1 MNTLPTLRL
10 APPHRRR
17 TRLMLLALCLA
28 TLPWTLP
35 AHAGMAIGNNPL
47 YLVSGKANVLVV
59 LDNSNSMDED
69 ASGAAV
75 GSNSPNSKSEVARGV
90 VRTLTDNYKNRIHMG
105 LMRYKQNNPSGSYL
119 HNSPYDASYDPA
131 TYDPVWAGAR
141 NSATNKRFRIANPTS
156 AGNHIHYNV
165 ALPFYAGSNQGNAF
179 CYSPTSVPFFNG
191 ENPATGPW
199 DSYRCFRT
207 KTGTSNTLPAWGNA
221 ASEAAQGYATNFYNG
236 ALSPTDSD
244 FAQGILDFGKQLTWN
259 YVGRTWL
266 RNDSPGRGYLEVP
279 IKSLTDAQ
287 GTAIKT
293 KLACN
298 IPGDPAPCTASGV
311 KNAGLTP
318 IEGTLLTAKDYF
330 GGAWNDASEGY
341 VASCYPLPTSCG
353 KNFVILLTDGLPST
367 DKSGGLVANPATAL
381 AQAAAAA
388 AALKAAGV
396 ETYVIGFALPF
407 GTDPASL
414 DVVAAAGGTANAYNA
429 SDTASLQE
437 AFKKIFDDIFRKTS
451 AFGAVSQNS
460 TAIND
465 GSRVF
470 QGRFDST
477 DWSGEIEALKPLGDG
492 TLVSKWSTNDAGRF
506 AVPALRKV
514 FTLKPGTGG
523 VEFKLLADLSVT
535 QQDDLRASACGG
547 ALADPDTCAQARI
560 DWMRGDKTHEEAGGP
575 LRKRARV
582 LGDIISSSPYYVRDT
597 ETLYIGSN
605 DGMLHAFAADTGNE
619 LFAYAPN
626 ALMPRLHKL
635 TSPTYS
641 HEYFVDGEIAV
652 SARSETPGSRN
663 ILVGTLGRG
672 GKALYAL
679 DVTDPT
685 HFDAADVLWEYTE
698 ADLGIALGK
707 PLIAR
712 LNNGKMAVLV
722 GNGYNSSSERAVL
735 YAIDLETGALIR
747 KIDTLAGSAGDTNGL
762 TTPRGWDDD
771 ANGTLDVVYAGDR
784 LGNVW
789 KFDLSSSNSA
799 SWGSAFSSAGV
810 PAPFFVAR
818 DAGGK
823 RQPITGGMSIGV
835 NPRRGDPNFGKLF
848 VFFGTGQYI
857 LSDDI
862 TDKSVQTWYGL
873 IDTGTSIPDRTVLM
887 PRTITTESTIGG
899 SAVRAFSTALA
910 GDMAGK
916 RGWYIDLEPPS
927 GANGERIT
935 SDAKFLGSVLLVTS
949 IVPSTDM
956 CKPGGDGFLNAVD
969 PFSGGALSTVFFDA
983 NRDQAFTDADALMV
997 AGKRVA
1003 VGSISPDNNLP
1014 SEAILIGNRLITSGT
1029 SGQVR
1034 SVGANNPIRT
1044 GRIAWREIVRQN

>member
-1 MNTLPTLRL
+1 
-10 APPHRRR
+10 
-17 TRLMLLALCLA
+17 
-28 TLPWTLP
+28 
-35 AHAGMAIGNNPL
+35 MA
-47 YLVSGKANVLVV
+47 S
-59 LDNSNSMDED
+59 
-69 ASGAAV
+69 
-75 GSNSPNSKSEVARGV
+75 
-90 VRTLTDNYKNRIHMG
+90 
-105 LMRYKQNNPSGSYL
+105 
-119 HNSPYDASYDPA
+119 
-131 TYDPVWAGAR
+131 
-141 NSATNKRFRIANPTS
+141 
-156 AGNHIHYNV
+156 
-165 ALPFYAGSNQGNAF
+165 
-179 CYSPTSVPFFNG
+179 
-191 ENPATGPW
+191 
-199 DSYRCFRT
+199 
-207 KTGTSNTLPAWGNA
+207 
-221 ASEAAQGYATNFYNG
+221 
-236 ALSPTDSD
+236 
-244 FAQGILDFGKQLTWN
+244 
-259 YVGRTWL
+259 
-266 RNDSPGRGYLEVP
+266 
-279 IKSLTDAQ
+279 
-287 GTAIKT
+287 
-293 KLACN
+293 
-298 IPGDPAPCTASGV
+298 
-311 KNAGLTP
+311 
-318 IEGTLLTAKDYF
+318 
-330 GGAWNDASEGY
+330 
-341 VASCYPLPTSCG
+341 
-353 KNFVILLTDGLPST
+353 
-367 DKSGGLVANPATAL
+367 
-381 AQAAAAA
+381 
-388 AALKAAGV
+388 
-396 ETYVIGFALPF
+396 
-407 GTDPASL
+407 
-414 DVVAAAGGTANAYNA
+414 
-429 SDTASLQE
+429 
-437 AFKKIFDDIFRKTS
+437 
-451 AFGAVSQNS
+451 
-460 TAIND
+460 
-465 GSRVF
+465 
-470 QGRFDST
+470 
-477 DWSGEIEALKPLGDG
+477 
-492 TLVSKWSTNDAGRF
+492 
-506 AVPALRKV
+506 
-514 FTLKPGTGG
+514 
-523 VEFKLLADLSVT
+523 
-535 QQDDLRASACGG
+535 
-547 ALADPDTCAQARI
+547 
-560 DWMRGDKTHEEAGGP
+560 
-575 LRKRARV
+575 
-582 LGDIISSSPYYVRDT
+582 
-597 ETLYIGSN
+597 
-605 DGMLHAFAADTGNE
+605 
-619 LFAYAPN
+619 
-626 ALMPRLHKL
+626 
-635 TSPTYS
+635 
-641 HEYFVDGEIAV
+641 
-652 SARSETPGSRN
+652 GSRN

-916 RGWYIDLEPPS
+916 RGWFIDLEPPS

>member
-1 MNTLPTLRL
+1 MSPRSDDPGCALQPVEVPTMNTLPTLRL

-388 AALKAAGV
+388 EGRRRGNLRDWLRAAVRHRPGLAGRGRGGRRHRQRLQRQRHR
-396 ETYVIGFALPF
+396 EP
-407 GTDPASL
+407 
-414 DVVAAAGGTANAYNA
+414 AGG
-429 SDTASLQE
+429 LQE
-437 AFKKIFDDIFRKTS
+437 
-451 AFGAVSQNS
+451 
-460 TAIND
+460 
-465 GSRVF
+465 
-470 QGRFDST
+470 
-477 DWSGEIEALKPLGDG
+477 
-492 TLVSKWSTNDAGRF
+492 
-506 AVPALRKV
+506 
-514 FTLKPGTGG
+514 
-523 VEFKLLADLSVT
+523 
-535 QQDDLRASACGG
+535 DLRRHLPQDFGLRCGVAELHRHQRRQPRLPG
-547 ALADPDTCAQARI
+547 PLRQHRLVRRNRGLEAVGRWHAGLQVEHQRCRSLRRAGTAQGVHAQARYGRRRVQAAGRPQRHAAGRPACQRVRRRTGRPRYLRPGTHRL
-560 DWMRGDKTHEEAGGP
+560 DARRQDARGSRRALAQACTRAGRHHQ
-575 LRKRARV
+575 LVALLRARHGNSV
-582 LGDIISSSPYYVRDT
+582 HRIERRHAARLRGRHRQRTVRLCAERADAEVAQADQPDLQPRVFRRRRDRGLGPQRGTSSS
-597 ETLYIGSN
+597 
-605 DGMLHAFAADTGNE
+605 
-619 LFAYAPN
+619 APW
-626 ALMPRLHKL
+626 AGVARPCTRW
-635 TSPTYS
+635 TSPTRPTS
-641 HEYFVDGEIAV
+641 
-652 SARSETPGSRN
+652 TLPTCCGS
-663 ILVGTLGRG
+663 
-672 GKALYAL
+672 
-679 DVTDPT
+679 
-685 HFDAADVLWEYTE
+685 
-698 ADLGIALGK
+698 
-707 PLIAR
+707 
-712 LNNGKMAVLV
+712 
-722 GNGYNSSSERAVL
+722 
-735 YAIDLETGALIR
+735 
-747 KIDTLAGSAGDTNGL
+747 
-762 TTPRGWDDD
+762 TPRPTW
-771 ANGTLDVVYAGDR
+771 
-784 LGNVW
+784 
-789 KFDLSSSNSA
+789 A
-799 SWGSAFSSAGV
+799 SRWASH
-810 PAPFFVAR
+810 
-818 DAGGK
+818 
-823 RQPITGGMSIGV
+823 
-835 NPRRGDPNFGKLF
+835 
-848 VFFGTGQYI
+848 
-857 LSDDI
+857 
-862 TDKSVQTWYGL
+862 
-873 IDTGTSIPDRTVLM
+873 
-887 PRTITTESTIGG
+887 
-899 SAVRAFSTALA
+899 
-910 GDMAGK
+910 
-916 RGWYIDLEPPS
+916 
-927 GANGERIT
+927 
-935 SDAKFLGSVLLVTS
+935 
-949 IVPSTDM
+949 
-956 CKPGGDGFLNAVD
+956 
-969 PFSGGALSTVFFDA
+969 
-983 NRDQAFTDADALMV
+983 
-997 AGKRVA
+997 
-1003 VGSISPDNNLP
+1003 
-1014 SEAILIGNRLITSGT
+1014 
-1029 SGQVR
+1029 
-1034 SVGANNPIRT
+1034 
-1044 GRIAWREIVRQN
+1044 